1 MKFSVVKSE
10 IIFHEFFTIE
20 RARVLWEQF
29 NGTMG
34 KDRTRY
40 VIRRGESVGI
50 IPLYRKNDT
59 IVLIKQFRYPSAGR
73 GFDGYLWE
81 IPAGMVNRNENP
93 YDTARRELFEEIGVK
108 VKDVKKLI
116 SFFLSPGALDEKF
129 HLYFA
134 VVPDCEQINSFGG
147 NQVEYEDL
155 KIGFFHKAELVD
167 MVLQNKI
174 ADAKTIAGLLYYFS
188 FGANKKE

>member
-10 IIFHEFFTIE
+10 IIFHEFFTVE

-40 VIRRGESVGI
+40 VVRRGESVGI
-50 IPLYRKNDT
+50 IPICKKDSR

-73 GFDGYLWE
+73 GFDGFLWE

-93 YDTARRELFEEIGVK
+93 IDTAHRELFEEIGVK
-108 VKDVKKLI
+108 VNEVTKLI

-134 VVPDCEQINSFGG
+134 VVADCKQIDSFGG
-147 NQVEYEDL
+147 NQMEHEDL
-155 KIGFFHKAELVD
+155 KIGLFHRAELAD
-167 MVLQNKI
+167 MVLHNEI
-174 ADAKTIAGLLYYFS
+174 VDAKTIAALLYYFS